1 VQRAAILGFV
11 GAPPTRAKFYGVLA
25 IVAASTPLAMLVETG
40 LRQVMFP
47 PEFDEVRM
55 WLRPAITPWV
65 WIAPVASIVAVPL
78 GDRLQRT
85 LVRRELQR
93 LPPERRTEAER
104 IACEFDALLLSTS
117 APQIPA
123 VIATLAFMCGSSLT
137 PVIAAMLVA
146 TAGVLVLGASVARRI
161 PADPPKS

>member
-1 VQRAAILGFV
+1 M

-55 WLRPAITPWV
+55 WLRPTITPWV
-65 WIAPVASIVAVPL
+65 WLAPVASILAVPL
-78 GDRLQRT
+78 GDRLQRA
-85 LVRRELQR
+85 LVRRELLR

-104 IACEFDALLLSTS
+104 VACEFDALLLSTS

-123 VIATLAFMCGSSLT
+123 VIATLAFMCGAGLA
-137 PVIAAMLVA
+137 PVIAAMIVA
-146 TAGVLVLGASVARRI
+146 TAGVLALGASVTRRI
-161 PADPPKS
+161 HPPP

>member
-1 VQRAAILGFV
+1 V

-65 WIAPVASIVAVPL
+65 WIAPAASVIAVPL
-78 GDRLQRT
+78 GDRLQRA

-123 VIATLAFMCGSSLT
+123 VIATLAFMCGSALT
-137 PVIAAMLVA
+137 PVVVAMVVA

-161 PADPPKS
+161 PRHTPGDPPTS